1 MYDWTPIPP
10 GGRSPTLQ
18 PAQAMFLELSQLLDG
33 LQPGPVDGR
42 HLGPSVQNVLWLQR
56 MLGQAQ
62 TGVLDGPL
70 FFRLTHLHRLCR
82 RCGNTEL

>member
-10 GGRSPTLQ
+10 GGRSAALQ
-18 PAQAMFLELSQLLDG
+18 PAQAMFLELSQVLHG
-33 LQPGPVDGR
+33 PQPGPVDGR
-42 HLGPSVQNVLWLQR
+42 HSGTSVQNVLWLQR

-70 FFRLTHLHRLCR
+70 FFRLAHLHRLCR
-82 RCGNTEL
+82 RCGGE